1 MKDSHIHS
9 GLIEHTYD
17 DIFSIAEKAKEIGL
31 SEITILEHF
40 SPFKIKYPSNSDKSN
55 TIFIDKIPKAYL
67 RRTSIIKQLIKECNL
82 SEKKIGIKIKKSLEV
97 DFHPKFINEIKKLKE
112 FELDYLTLGCHYVED
127 PEASEENKLLHIGFQ
142 ENIEYFVKKYGIEEL
157 FSIYFKNILAGIKA
171 GLFFVVAH
179 LDFPKKFIKDYD
191 SKIILN
197 QIKPILIEIIK
208 RKIILEVNIKDIDKG
223 IIYPGIEIIKLYKKM
238 GGKNISIGSDSHSIK
253 DLEDSINKRKELD
266 RLFKIEK
273 AVGLQ

>member
-82 SEKKIGIKIKKSLEV
+82 SEKKIGIKIFLVPVGEGYETNYLPEKTCSQHGSITFCTTKYKSEKV
-97 DFHPKFINEIKKLKE
+97 NI
-112 FELDYLTLGCHYVED
+112 
-127 PEASEENKLLHIGFQ
+127 SEST
-142 ENIEYFVKKYGIEEL
+142 GIEVKEVATINDAL
-157 FSIYFKNILAGIKA
+157 KYF
-171 GLFFVVAH
+171 
-179 LDFPKKFIKDYD
+179 
-191 SKIILN
+191 
-197 QIKPILIEIIK
+197 
-208 RKIILEVNIKDIDKG
+208 
-223 IIYPGIEIIKLYKKM
+223 
-238 GGKNISIGSDSHSIK
+238 IS
-253 DLEDSINKRKELD
+253 
-266 RLFKIEK
+266 
-273 AVGLQ
+273 